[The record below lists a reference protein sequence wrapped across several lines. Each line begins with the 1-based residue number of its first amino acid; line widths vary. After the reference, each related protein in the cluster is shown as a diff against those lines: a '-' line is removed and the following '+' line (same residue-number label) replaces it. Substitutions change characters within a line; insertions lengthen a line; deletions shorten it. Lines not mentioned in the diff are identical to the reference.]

1 MDGFSLQVLATAAMS
16 LKKISDDELTTT
28 TLFWQ
33 VHCLWKLT
41 VSGSSFEKIEAIS
54 IKRAF
59 SSSFVHIC
67 SFCERSPSSRFDN
80 IEAMSMNRV
89 FSSSFVH
96 ICSVCERSPSSR
108 FDNSWCAGERS
119 LGLPTDGWHAGVS
132 VRGGGRAGSCG
143 GEARVASPAAG
154 EVEPGHPAVE
164 DEGDADEDAL
174 QSVDYGEDV
183 AQNDHLAWQNR

>member
-1 MDGFSLQVLATAAMS
+1 M
-16 LKKISDDELTTT
+16 K
-28 TLFWQ
+28 
-33 VHCLWKLT
+33 
-41 VSGSSFEKIEAIS
+41 
-54 IKRAF
+54 
-59 SSSFVHIC
+59 
-67 SFCERSPSSRFDN
+67 
-80 IEAMSMNRV
+80 RV

-119 LGLPTDGWHAGVS
+119 LGLPTDGRHAGVS
-132 VRGGGRAGSCG
+132 VRGGGRAGSG
-143 GEARVASPAAG
+143 GCKARVASPAAG

-183 AQNDHLAWQNR
+183 AQNDHLARQNRQSVHNLLSDPRLHPHRTPDFLLLLRPTFETNESYILIARLIFFCR